1 MGPGALLLSSCRLE
15 VSGASRGE
23 AGGGELALGALS
35 AGEGGRCAWVA
46 VQSGAGLGPSA
57 SAQPP
62 RCVTAYDGRGWGFFL
77 WGKGTRPPTP
87 PGPYPREGMVH
98 AELDS
103 SLSPRQWGWAGER
116 RAGWRFVGQWVG
128 RALRR
133 CRSLGELSVGRFPLP
148 PFPLTRDGGSS
159 CCWQKPAGSRFVLCK
174 RMLMAGPAMR

>member
-1 MGPGALLLSSCRLE
+1 MAGAGPWSLSPQLLPCGAR
-15 VSGASRGE
+15 RGE
-23 AGGGELALGALS
+23 AGGGELASGALNS
-35 AGEGGRCAWVA
+35 RAGGHRPCVA
-46 VQSGAGLGPSA
+46 VQCGTESGLSA

-62 RCVTAYDGRGWGFFL
+62 LASDRLKRGAGGGLFRGEKGLVPRCSGDVPPRTDG
-77 WGKGTRPPTP
+77 
-87 PGPYPREGMVH
+87 
-98 AELDS
+98 S
-103 SLSPRQWGWAGER
+103 R
-116 RAGWRFVGQWVG
+116 RARFSPVPRRGGGLGVAGWWRFVGQWVG

>member
-23 AGGGELALGALS
+23 AGGGELALGAL
-35 AGEGGRCAWVA
+35 GEGGRCAWVA
-46 VQSGAGLGPSA
+46 ARSVTGLSPSTWSSLLPPLVCGRLRGARVGAFFCGEQRDWSPI
-57 SAQPP
+57 PP
-62 RCVTAYDGRGWGFFL
+62 ETY
-77 WGKGTRPPTP
+77 PPV
-87 PGPYPREGMVH
+87 RMVH
-98 AELDS
+98 AELES
-103 SLSPRQWGWAGER
+103 PPPRQWGWAGER

-133 CRSLGELSVGRFPLP
+133 CRSLGELSVGRFPFP
-148 PFPLTRDGGSS
+148 PFPLARDGGSG